1 MRKAQIPVLIKD
13 NNFLLKNVFMLYLI
27 DSAVVLNDETF
38 YFDES
43 KKYATTYRI
52 SLEFKDFRSRSLVD
66 NAVKGGF
73 LVVFDPSE
81 KKVQETERLAK
92 ETGANL
98 SDADISLVALALELK
113 EKGTEVKVFTDD
125 YSVQNLLLKLKI
137 PFQSVI
143 RGEVKKFKKFR

>member
-1 MRKAQIPVLIKD
+1 
-13 NNFLLKNVFMLYLI
+13 MLYLI

-38 YFDES
+38 YFDEC
-43 KKYATTYRI
+43 KKYATTYRV
-52 SLEFKDFRSRSLVD
+52 SLEFKDYRSKLLVD

-81 KKVQETERLAK
+81 KKVQETEQLAK
-92 ETGANL
+92 AIGAKL
-98 SDADISLVALALELK
+98 SDADISLIALASDLK
-113 EKGTEVKVFTDD
+113 EKGTEIKVFTDD
-125 YSVQNLLLKLKI
+125 FGVQNLLLKLKI